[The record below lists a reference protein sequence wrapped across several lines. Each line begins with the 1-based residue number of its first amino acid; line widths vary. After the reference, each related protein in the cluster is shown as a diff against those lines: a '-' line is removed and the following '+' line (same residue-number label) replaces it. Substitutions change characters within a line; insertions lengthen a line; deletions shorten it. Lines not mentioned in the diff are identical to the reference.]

1 MNIDLTQIVIA
12 VIGLVSLIVTTVIVP
27 YYKSKTTREQRENIA
42 FWAKLAV
49 EAAEKIYKESGMG
62 LKKKTFVEK
71 FLADHGIILDEE
83 QLNVVIE
90 SAVLE
95 MQNAIAG

>member
-1 MNIDLTQIVIA
+1 
-12 VIGLVSLIVTTVIVP
+12 
-27 YYKSKTTREQRENIA
+27 
-42 FWAKLAV
+42 
-49 EAAEKIYKESGMG
+49 MG

-71 FLADHGIILDEE
+71 FLTDHGIILDEE

-95 MQNAIAG
+95 MQHAIAG